1 MKQVISKNIESIQ
14 FGLLSPSEIKK
25 LGKVQVITPEIYDS
39 DGYPVERGLMDPEM
53 GVLDPGMGIKKWK
66 IGAGNFGYISLSRP
80 VIHIL
85 FRTHIY
91 NFLRSTCS
99 SCGRITLTENKIEG
113 YREKLEAAKQVDVKE
128 GQKVIR
134 NMIKAASSVKACPHC
149 NAEKEKIT
157 FKKPQTYFSGKDER
171 IWPTDIND
179 HLEKIPDSDV
189 EIFGID
195 PEAARPEW
203 MVLTTLLVPPIR
215 VRPSITL
222 QTGERSED
230 DLTHKLS
237 DVVRVNQ
244 RLMENINAG
253 APEII
258 VEDLWDLLQYHITT
272 YFNNNIAG
280 VPPARHRTRRQ
291 LKTLAARLKGK
302 AGIFRSNLAGKRVNF
317 CARSVISP
325 DSYID
330 INEVGVPKAIAKEL
344 TIGERVT
351 EWNIDWLK
359 GMIKNFEGYPGANYI
374 INLEGRRKKITE
386 ESTESILDELT
397 FGYVVER
404 NIINGDVVLFN
415 RQPSLHRMSMMGH
428 RVKVVPGKTLRINPA
443 VTIPYNADFDG
454 DEMNLHVPQSEEARA
469 EAEAI
474 LLLQNQ
480 LITPRYGLS
489 IIGAMEDS
497 ILGIYYLTKD
507 RYLTRRESSE
517 LLMSIGIDEPL
528 PKPAKKSKEEL
539 WHGAQIFSMLLP
551 KTLNFKRKGKVLKG
565 GKVVKGEVEIIKG
578 QLKQGCLIDSSFIGP
593 EGGILIHKLFIDHG
607 TDESAK
613 FINRIIHL
621 GIAVSRMVGLT
632 MSFNDFDIDP
642 SDKTKIQKL
651 IEIAQK
657 KAQELIKEFKAN
669 NIKPMPGM
677 TVTETFEAK
686 MQGILS
692 TARTNLN
699 KIIEEKVDES
709 THLINS
715 ARAGAGDKILN
726 IVLMSGFVGQ
736 TDLRGDRI
744 NFGYKDRTIAHFDK
758 GDLGPRAHGFIT
770 NGYADGL
777 DAVELFFT
785 SITGRDNFMDT
796 AMRTPKSGYMQ
807 RRLVNAMQDLKVA
820 YDGTVRDSSR
830 KIIQFSFGGDNV
842 DVSKSDKG
850 GILRE

>member
-1 MKQVISKNIESIQ
+1 MKQVISKNIESIH

-374 INLEGRRKKITE
+374 INLE
-386 ESTESILDELT
+386 
-397 FGYVVER
+397 
-404 NIINGDVVLFN
+404 
-415 RQPSLHRMSMMGH
+415 
-428 RVKVVPGKTLRINPA
+428 
-443 VTIPYNADFDG
+443 
-454 DEMNLHVPQSEEARA
+454 
-469 EAEAI
+469 
-474 LLLQNQ
+474 
-480 LITPRYGLS
+480 
-489 IIGAMEDS
+489 
-497 ILGIYYLTKD
+497 
-507 RYLTRRESSE
+507 
-517 LLMSIGIDEPL
+517 
-528 PKPAKKSKEEL
+528 
-539 WHGAQIFSMLLP
+539 
-551 KTLNFKRKGKVLKG
+551 
-565 GKVVKGEVEIIKG
+565 
-578 QLKQGCLIDSSFIGP
+578 SF
-593 EGGILIHKLFIDHG
+593 
-607 TDESAK
+607 
-613 FINRIIHL
+613 
-621 GIAVSRMVGLT
+621 
-632 MSFNDFDIDP
+632 
-642 SDKTKIQKL
+642 
-651 IEIAQK
+651 
-657 KAQELIKEFKAN
+657 
-669 NIKPMPGM
+669 
-677 TVTETFEAK
+677 
-686 MQGILS
+686 
-692 TARTNLN
+692 
-699 KIIEEKVDES
+699 
-709 THLINS
+709 
-715 ARAGAGDKILN
+715 
-726 IVLMSGFVGQ
+726 
-736 TDLRGDRI
+736 
-744 NFGYKDRTIAHFDK
+744 
-758 GDLGPRAHGFIT
+758 
-770 NGYADGL
+770 
-777 DAVELFFT
+777 
-785 SITGRDNFMDT
+785 
-796 AMRTPKSGYMQ
+796 
-807 RRLVNAMQDLKVA
+807 
-820 YDGTVRDSSR
+820 
-830 KIIQFSFGGDNV
+830 
-842 DVSKSDKG
+842 
-850 GILRE
+850 